1 MDFKSFTDHDSPL
14 MNGIYKFN
22 LLAGLNVLVL
32 LCCIPIVT
40 AGAALTSMH
49 DYLFHLHDDTEGAVL
64 KSFIASFKRNFKQS
78 TYAWLLFLGIFAVIA
93 TDIFIFNNIGFGIP
107 FILKIFFVEAFVL
120 TFGMFCCCFPVIANF
135 RGSIWT
141 ILKDSFFMA
150 AGMVKKMT
158 VIMILYLLPWAIL
171 GAFPML
177 GWILLLIGVSGPAY
191 VATCMYYREFKQIK
205 EKIRQQ
211 SETGES

>member
-78 TYAWLLFLGIFAVIA
+78 TYAWLLFLGIFAAIA
-93 TDIFIFNNIGFGIP
+93 TDIFIFNNTFHHFFGHRNGCLYTI
-107 FILKIFFVEAFVL
+107 FIVF
-120 TFGMFCCCFPVIANF
+120 
-135 RGSIWT
+135 WT
-141 ILKDSFFMA
+141 INQ
-150 AGMVKKMT
+150 
-158 VIMILYLLPWAIL
+158 
-171 GAFPML
+171 
-177 GWILLLIGVSGPAY
+177 
-191 VATCMYYREFKQIK
+191 C
-205 EKIRQQ
+205 
-211 SETGES
+211 